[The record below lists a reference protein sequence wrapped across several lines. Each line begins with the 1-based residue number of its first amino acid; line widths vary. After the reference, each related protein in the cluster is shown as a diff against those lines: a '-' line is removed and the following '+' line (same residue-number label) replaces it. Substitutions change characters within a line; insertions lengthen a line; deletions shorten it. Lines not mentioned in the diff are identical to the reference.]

1 MLYKKL
7 AIVKLRALN
16 NIVLIVTC
24 GVLYSCSSKSP
35 MTEVKEEFSIL
46 PPIEQLFLYNETS
59 DSVHCSGISDPSD
72 QLSGS
77 MYLTKK
83 GMVIFNIHPPTPDT
97 SYYYFGTYTLQT
109 HVLSY
114 QITDVYYTFLKS
126 DNFLVNDTLFNADYQ
141 NGRIRKVKSPTV
153 TLLKANC
160 DNIAYVY
167 PYSAKEKAEASKR
180 LNGIEPYGK
189 AYIHYKETPDMK
201 FYSFL
206 YKNVPA
212 LDSLF

>member
-1 MLYKKL
+1 MAKL
-7 AIVKLRALN
+7 IILF
-16 NIVLIVTC
+16 IGFLIYACT
-24 GVLYSCSSKSP
+24 STSP
-35 MTEVKEEFSIL
+35 ITEVKEELPIL

-59 DSVHCSGISDPSD
+59 DSIHCSGISDPSE

-83 GMVIFNIHPPTPDT
+83 GKVILNIHPPTPDT
-97 SYYYFGTYTLQT
+97 SYYFIGTYNMQT
-109 HVLSY
+109 HVLCY
-114 QITDVYYTFLKS
+114 QITDVYYTFLNS

-141 NGRIRKVKSPTV
+141 KGKIRKVKSPIV
-153 TLLKANC
+153 TLFKANC
-160 DNIAYVY
+160 DNISYLY
-167 PYSAKEKAEASKR
+167 PYSAKEKEEASKR

-189 AYIHYKETPDMK
+189 AYILYKETPGMK

>member
-1 MLYKKL
+1 MSCYSMRV
-7 AIVKLRALN
+7 IV
-16 NIVLIVTC
+16 VLI
-24 GVLYSCSSKSP
+24 GMILGSCTSK
-35 MTEVKEEFSIL
+35 THSIAGQSISESL
-46 PPIEQLFLYNETS
+46 PPIEQLYLYNETS
-59 DSVHCSGISDPSD
+59 DSVNCAGIPDPSD

-83 GMVIFNIHPPTPDT
+83 GKIILNIHPPTPDT
-97 SYYYFGTYTLQT
+97 SYYYLGTYTLQT
-109 HVLSY
+109 HALSY

-141 NGRIRKVKSPTV
+141 NGRIRKVKSPTI
-153 TLLKANC
+153 TLFKANC
-160 DNIAYVY
+160 DNIAYLY

-189 AYIHYKETPDMK
+189 AYIHYKETPGMK